1 MPDCLLVIE
10 DKKMKK
16 RLFVFE
22 SNPDFADNSRGFWEY
37 LKDNNNIDTFWCV
50 RNEKMYQRMKENG
63 IQCALFGTDIANE
76 MIDKADCFITS
87 SFEFAYHKKKNQIHV
102 SAWHG
107 FPLKLIGYFDT
118 ASSSVDFL
126 NLKVI
131 TAQSDIITATSRTC
145 QLNMS
150 GMLSVDPNKVK
161 ITGFPRNDLIG
172 IENGRENLKKLIDVH
187 PDSRFIFYLPTMR
200 KGLKDEGKQFEENI
214 FNYSDYD
221 VKELDAFLKK
231 NNAYIVSKFHFADQE
246 YFQKNDFKVP
256 KRMILLDTES
266 LNEQLMTIY
275 HIMNA
280 FDVLVTDYSS
290 VYVDYLLLNRPII
303 FSCPDIEEYKKDRGF
318 VVEDPSLLMPGK
330 MIQSQASLIES
341 LEQIFHGEDIYKEKR
356 KSMLGYFHKYLD
368 SLSSQRLLDEINFK
382 LNDNSY
388 DFDKK
393 LGKAYLPGNSNLYN
407 YSMELNTEIYLDKG
421 KGLNEDDKLYINKNI
436 IENGERLVYE
446 LSQLDDVQYIRF
458 DPDVNGHW
466 ILKDIEIRCKDEL
479 LPFNIFNGIQNNNMV
494 YFLGFDPQIH
504 IDFKDNNVDNLKI
517 SFNII
522 DTSQSNE
529 FVTYLLNEL
538 QQENVKFKNELES
551 IKNSRSYKATQKMKK
566 IIKR

>member
-1 MPDCLLVIE
+1 
-10 DKKMKK
+10 
-16 RLFVFE
+16 
-22 SNPDFADNSRGFWEY
+22 
-37 LKDNNNIDTFWCV
+37 
-50 RNEKMYQRMKENG
+50 
-63 IQCALFGTDIANE
+63 
-76 MIDKADCFITS
+76 
-87 SFEFAYHKKKNQIHV
+87 
-102 SAWHG
+102 
-107 FPLKLIGYFDT
+107 
-118 ASSSVDFL
+118 
-126 NLKVI
+126 
-131 TAQSDIITATSRTC
+131 
-145 QLNMS
+145 
-150 GMLSVDPNKVK
+150 
-161 ITGFPRNDLIG
+161 
-172 IENGRENLKKLIDVH
+172 
-187 PDSRFIFYLPTMR
+187 
-200 KGLKDEGKQFEENI
+200 
-214 FNYSDYD
+214 
-221 VKELDAFLKK
+221 
-231 NNAYIVSKFHFADQE
+231 
-246 YFQKNDFKVP
+246 
-256 KRMILLDTES
+256 MILLDTES

-341 LEQIFHGEDIYKEKR
+341 LEQIFHGEDIYIEKR

-504 IDFKDNNVDNLKI
+504 IDLKDNNVDNLKI

-538 QQENVKFKNELES
+538 QQENVKLKNELES

>member
-1 MPDCLLVIE
+1 
-10 DKKMKK
+10 
-16 RLFVFE
+16 
-22 SNPDFADNSRGFWEY
+22 
-37 LKDNNNIDTFWCV
+37 
-50 RNEKMYQRMKENG
+50 
-63 IQCALFGTDIANE
+63 
-76 MIDKADCFITS
+76 
-87 SFEFAYHKKKNQIHV
+87 
-102 SAWHG
+102 
-107 FPLKLIGYFDT
+107 
-118 ASSSVDFL
+118 
-126 NLKVI
+126 
-131 TAQSDIITATSRTC
+131 
-145 QLNMS
+145 
-150 GMLSVDPNKVK
+150 
-161 ITGFPRNDLIG
+161 
-172 IENGRENLKKLIDVH
+172 
-187 PDSRFIFYLPTMR
+187 
-200 KGLKDEGKQFEENI
+200 
-214 FNYSDYD
+214 
-221 VKELDAFLKK
+221 
-231 NNAYIVSKFHFADQE
+231 
-246 YFQKNDFKVP
+246 
-256 KRMILLDTES
+256 
-266 LNEQLMTIY
+266 
-275 HIMNA
+275 
-280 FDVLVTDYSS
+280 
-290 VYVDYLLLNRPII
+290 
-303 FSCPDIEEYKKDRGF
+303 
-318 VVEDPSLLMPGK
+318 MPGK

>member
-1 MPDCLLVIE
+1 
-10 DKKMKK
+10 
-16 RLFVFE
+16 
-22 SNPDFADNSRGFWEY
+22 
-37 LKDNNNIDTFWCV
+37 
-50 RNEKMYQRMKENG
+50 
-63 IQCALFGTDIANE
+63 
-76 MIDKADCFITS
+76 
-87 SFEFAYHKKKNQIHV
+87 
-102 SAWHG
+102 
-107 FPLKLIGYFDT
+107 
-118 ASSSVDFL
+118 
-126 NLKVI
+126 
-131 TAQSDIITATSRTC
+131 
-145 QLNMS
+145 
-150 GMLSVDPNKVK
+150 
-161 ITGFPRNDLIG
+161 
-172 IENGRENLKKLIDVH
+172 
-187 PDSRFIFYLPTMR
+187 
-200 KGLKDEGKQFEENI
+200 
-214 FNYSDYD
+214 
-221 VKELDAFLKK
+221 
-231 NNAYIVSKFHFADQE
+231 
-246 YFQKNDFKVP
+246 
-256 KRMILLDTES
+256 MILLDTES

-330 MIQSQASLIES
+330 MVQSQASLIES

-393 LGKAYLPGNSNLYN
+393 LGEAYFPGNSNLYD
-407 YSMELNTEIYLDKG
+407 YSMELNTEIYFDKG

-479 LPFNIFNGIQNNNMV
+479 LSFNIFNGIQNNNMV

-504 IDFKDNNVDNLKI
+504 IDLKDNNVDNLKI

-522 DTSQSNE
+522 DTYQSNE

-538 QQENVKFKNELES
+538 HQENIKLKNELES

>member
-1 MPDCLLVIE
+1 
-10 DKKMKK
+10 
-16 RLFVFE
+16 
-22 SNPDFADNSRGFWEY
+22 
-37 LKDNNNIDTFWCV
+37 
-50 RNEKMYQRMKENG
+50 
-63 IQCALFGTDIANE
+63 
-76 MIDKADCFITS
+76 
-87 SFEFAYHKKKNQIHV
+87 
-102 SAWHG
+102 
-107 FPLKLIGYFDT
+107 
-118 ASSSVDFL
+118 
-126 NLKVI
+126 
-131 TAQSDIITATSRTC
+131 
-145 QLNMS
+145 
-150 GMLSVDPNKVK
+150 
-161 ITGFPRNDLIG
+161 
-172 IENGRENLKKLIDVH
+172 
-187 PDSRFIFYLPTMR
+187 
-200 KGLKDEGKQFEENI
+200 
-214 FNYSDYD
+214 
-221 VKELDAFLKK
+221 
-231 NNAYIVSKFHFADQE
+231 
-246 YFQKNDFKVP
+246 
-256 KRMILLDTES
+256 
-266 LNEQLMTIY
+266 
-275 HIMNA
+275 
-280 FDVLVTDYSS
+280 
-290 VYVDYLLLNRPII
+290 
-303 FSCPDIEEYKKDRGF
+303 
-318 VVEDPSLLMPGK
+318 
-330 MIQSQASLIES
+330 
-341 LEQIFHGEDIYKEKR
+341 
-356 KSMLGYFHKYLD
+356 MLGYFHKYLD

-504 IDFKDNNVDNLKI
+504 IDLKDNNVDNLKI

-538 QQENVKFKNELES
+538 QQENVKLKNELES

>member
-1 MPDCLLVIE
+1 
-10 DKKMKK
+10 
-16 RLFVFE
+16 
-22 SNPDFADNSRGFWEY
+22 
-37 LKDNNNIDTFWCV
+37 
-50 RNEKMYQRMKENG
+50 
-63 IQCALFGTDIANE
+63 
-76 MIDKADCFITS
+76 
-87 SFEFAYHKKKNQIHV
+87 
-102 SAWHG
+102 
-107 FPLKLIGYFDT
+107 
-118 ASSSVDFL
+118 
-126 NLKVI
+126 
-131 TAQSDIITATSRTC
+131 
-145 QLNMS
+145 
-150 GMLSVDPNKVK
+150 
-161 ITGFPRNDLIG
+161 
-172 IENGRENLKKLIDVH
+172 
-187 PDSRFIFYLPTMR
+187 
-200 KGLKDEGKQFEENI
+200 
-214 FNYSDYD
+214 
-221 VKELDAFLKK
+221 
-231 NNAYIVSKFHFADQE
+231 
-246 YFQKNDFKVP
+246 
-256 KRMILLDTES
+256 
-266 LNEQLMTIY
+266 
-275 HIMNA
+275 
-280 FDVLVTDYSS
+280 
-290 VYVDYLLLNRPII
+290 
-303 FSCPDIEEYKKDRGF
+303 
-318 VVEDPSLLMPGK
+318 
-330 MIQSQASLIES
+330 
-341 LEQIFHGEDIYKEKR
+341 
-356 KSMLGYFHKYLD
+356 MLGYFHKYLD